1 MKQPLFSTTLLI
13 LFTSFYSTTTL
24 AQPIALSPSKS
35 SDSSDSSSTD
45 DMIKI
50 LRKAK
55 SFNVL
60 IRLLKTTQLINQINS
75 QLIAT
80 NNGYGGLTIF
90 APDDASFS
98 QLKPGLLNSLGDN
111 QKMELLQFHLL
122 PVYIS
127 SSNFDSLTNPVRTL
141 AGESSERLQ
150 LNDKQLAIYH
160 VDKVLLPLN
169 FFKPKPPA
177 PAPSPAIAPKTNNST
192 IDDENDLGT
201 SKHSSGAIHLVISTQ
216 GTKLVSFGV
225 ALVVAFVTISK

>member
-150 LNDKQLAIYH
+150 LNVTAFGNSVNISTG
-160 VDKVLLPLN
+160 VVN
-169 FFKPKPPA
+169 ATPKPPA

>member
-150 LNDKQLAIYH
+150 LNVTA
-160 VDKVLLPLN
+160 
-169 FFKPKPPA
+169 FG
-177 PAPSPAIAPKTNNST
+177 NSV
-192 IDDENDLGT
+192 N
-201 SKHSSGAIHLVISTQ
+201 IST
-216 GTKLVSFGV
+216 GV
-225 ALVVAFVTISK
+225 VNATVNGIVY